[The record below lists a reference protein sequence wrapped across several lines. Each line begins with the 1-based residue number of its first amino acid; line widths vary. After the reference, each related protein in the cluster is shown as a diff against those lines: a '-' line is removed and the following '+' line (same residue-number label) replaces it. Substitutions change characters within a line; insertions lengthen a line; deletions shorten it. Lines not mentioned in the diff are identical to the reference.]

1 MRKTNEEEEEEEGE
15 VDAKVK
21 RKAERTPRK
30 VRDRKSIR
38 GKEREELE
46 RKGRCGEWLKELV
59 CRQREQSRKEV
70 ESLRTKQKSRSA
82 GKFLP
87 FLPLRPGR

>member
-1 MRKTNEEEEEEEGE
+1 MRKTNEKKEEEEGE

-38 GKEREELE
+38 AK
-46 RKGRCGEWLKELV
+46 RK
-59 CRQREQSRKEV
+59 
-70 ESLRTKQKSRSA
+70 
-82 GKFLP
+82 
-87 FLPLRPGR
+87 